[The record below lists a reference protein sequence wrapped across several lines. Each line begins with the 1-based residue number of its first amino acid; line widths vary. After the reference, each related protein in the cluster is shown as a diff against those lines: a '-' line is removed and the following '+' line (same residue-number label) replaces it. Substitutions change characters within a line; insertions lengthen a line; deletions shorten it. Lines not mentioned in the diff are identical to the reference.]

1 MQLWPLILALLVAGL
16 GGLLSLDWSTLLGNP
31 ALQELR
37 AMVSQLAAHQDI
49 EATVLISG
57 WEGEPVGLRI
67 AVLPGEAVFRL
78 EFTSPRE
85 LSGQI
90 FTYRR
95 GILTHYRP
103 WGGGI
108 RFVRSFPEGD
118 IPRLGRMPGVVR
130 AAREVLGEGW
140 GKLWRYPELGLLGFG
155 GSPPPQLSPV
165 LLPPILPPL
174 AGVWRLEIRDLPEPL
189 EELILWY
196 REGAASP
203 ERIGLVIGGKMVD
216 IRPLEVNFD
225 QGLNLHQV
233 LKLPETRATLWYP

>member
-16 GGLLSLDWSTLLGNP
+16 GGLLSLDWSALLGNP

-37 AMVSQLAAHQDI
+37 AMVSRLAAHQDI

-67 AVLPGEAVFRL
+67 TVLPGEGVFRL
-78 EFTSPRE
+78 EFISPRK

-95 GILTHYRP
+95 GLLTHYRP

-108 RFVRSFPEGD
+108 RFVRSFSEEG
-118 IPRLGRMPGVVR
+118 IPRVGRMPGVVR
-130 AAREVLGEGW
+130 AAREVLGAGW
-140 GKLWRYPELGLLGFG
+140 GKLWQYPELGLPGFG
-155 GSPPPQLSPV
+155 GSPPPRVSPT

-174 AGVWRLEIRDLPEPL
+174 PGVWRLEIRDLPKPL
-189 EELILWY
+189 EEVTLWY
-196 REGAASP
+196 REGADFP
-203 ERIGLVIGGKMVD
+203 ERIGVVIGGKTVD
-216 IRPLEVNFD
+216 ISPLEVDFD
-225 QGLNLHQV
+225 RGLTLHQV